1 MKPKNKIEL
10 ERLNNLFA
18 IALIF
23 FSTLIVLLILTEIL

>member
-10 ERLNNLFA
+10 DRLNNLFA
-18 IALIF
+18 TALIF